1 MLLVSIFFA
10 VAYYCVWYRTWQQ
23 HYIIRSERIPPIRSP
38 IRKRGFF
45 NGHKHQL
52 TFILSA
58 ERDKNIPLKGME
70 KGVYLFSESENR
82 SVHQFLSFVSRLFH
96 LYSENAIS
104 EPFVKKKTKKQ
115 TNKTKQKDT
124 AFLFVFGSTL
134 GSLNLKNGGGGGGGG
149 ERCSHLPQ

>member
-1 MLLVSIFFA
+1 MYKYMLLVSIIFA
-10 VAYYCVWYRTWQQ
+10 VAYYCVRYRTWQQ

-58 ERDKNIPLKGME
+58 ERDKNIPLKGMK

-82 SVHQFLSFVSRLFH
+82 SVHQFLSFVSRLLH

-104 EPFVKKKTKKQ
+104 EPFVKKQQQRNKQ
-115 TNKTKQKDT
+115 TKENKRIWPSS
-124 AFLFVFGSTL
+124 LFSVQ
-134 GSLNLKNGGGGGGGG
+134 
-149 ERCSHLPQ
+149 H